1 MRYKDGKTHVDEISV
16 AEDEGNCDDE
26 RTMMLIKQVG
36 NDIHPSIQLEV
47 DYPSKHQDGK
57 LPILDLRVW
66 METKEKEIE
75 EGYEKVSVIMYEFHS
90 KSMAS
95 KAVINA
101 RSAIN
106 WNTKRT
112 VLTQKVLRVLLNC
125 SRLLPWERVVE
136 NVNEMVLRMQ
146 YSGYSKKFRY
156 EVVDSALKTYKTRKK
171 ADQEGERPLHRPEV
185 EKGRTRTGKVW
196 KEIQLVQT
204 RRK

>member
-1 MRYKDGKTHVDEISV
+1 
-16 AEDEGNCDDE
+16 
-26 RTMMLIKQVG
+26 
-36 NDIHPSIQLEV
+36 
-47 DYPSKHQDGK
+47 
-57 LPILDLRVW
+57 

-75 EGYEKVSVIMYEFHS
+75 GSYEKASVIMYEFHS

-112 VLTQKVLRVLLNC
+112 VLTQEVLRVLINC

-146 YSGYSKKFRY
+146 YSSYSKKFRY
-156 EVVDSALKTYKTRKK
+156 EVV
-171 ADQEGERPLHRPEV
+171 E
-185 EKGRTRTGKVW
+185 
-196 KEIQLVQT
+196 
-204 RRK
+204 